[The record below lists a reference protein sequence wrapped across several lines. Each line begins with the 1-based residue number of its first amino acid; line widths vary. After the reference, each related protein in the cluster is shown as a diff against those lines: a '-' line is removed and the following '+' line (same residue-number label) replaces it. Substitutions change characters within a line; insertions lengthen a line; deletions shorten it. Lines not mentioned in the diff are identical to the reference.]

1 MRDLFSS
8 KLWVRA
14 GAVYLVVAIFFAG
27 IPSSVFA
34 AHIVDIKVNDSD
46 GPVMV
51 SGEEF
56 VYSWTSTEATACTL
70 TSPTGV
76 SGISL
81 AGVGAPIPSEHPWYP
96 TTATSTTLTINCTN
110 GTSTVSDLVVIH
122 RGTVPP
128 PPPPP
133 PICPLPTIT
142 SSLAL
147 TATLNQEFSYTI
159 TATTTGI
166 TSTTTR
172 FSIATSTLP
181 QGLS

>member
-34 AHIVDIKVNDSD
+34 APIVDIKVNDSD

-81 AGVGAPIPSEHPWYP
+81 AGVGAPIPSGHPWYP
-96 TTATSTTLTINCTN
+96 TLSNPTTLTFDCTD
-110 GTSTVSDLVVIH
+110 GTNNSTDTVVINL
-122 RGTVPP
+122 VSPP
-128 PPPPP
+128 PPPPDQVTADIKVNDSDGP
-133 PICPLPTIT
+133 VVVDGTESYIYSWNSTFATACTLTSPTGV
-142 SSLAL
+142 S
-147 TATLNQEFSYTI
+147 
-159 TATTTGI
+159 
-166 TSTTTR
+166 
-172 FSIATSTLP
+172 
-181 QGLS
+181 